1 MSFPER
7 LKGFA
12 VRSPEWRDETDLELE
27 PSLESRFSGRCLMH
41 PPRPQRELFVSESP
55 DDLANVFISFA
66 RDIHVKAET
75 ELRVS
80 ILEKV
85 VLELR
90 HSLMELANRQTIT
103 VPITSLAPE
112 PLTLRH
118 PIFVVVQP
126 EGDEFSATFFDA
138 NINASGDTQ
147 TEAVDNLKEILV
159 SAYRRL
165 FDLGESKLGP
175 GPRKQLAVLRTI
187 IR

>member
-1 MSFPER
+1 
-7 LKGFA
+7 
-12 VRSPEWRDETDLELE
+12 
-27 PSLESRFSGRCLMH
+27 MH
-41 PPRPQRELFVSESP
+41 LPRPQRELFVSESP
-55 DDLANVFISFA
+55 DDLANVFVSFA
-66 RDIHVKAET
+66 REIHVKAET
-75 ELRVS
+75 ELRVG

-90 HSLMELANRQTIT
+90 YSLIELANRQTIT

-126 EGDEFSATFFDA
+126 EGDEFCATFFDA

-159 SAYRRL
+159 STYRRYSS
-165 FDLGESKLGP
+165 LGESKLGP
-175 GPRKQLAVLRTI
+175 GPRRQLAVLQTVI
-187 IR
+187 G

>member
-1 MSFPER
+1 MPSPHR
-7 LKGFA
+7 LQTFA
-12 VRSPEWRDETDLELE
+12 ARSPEWLDETDLVIE

-41 PPRPQRELFVSESP
+41 HLRPQRELFVSESP
-55 DDLANVFISFA
+55 DDLAKLFVSFA
-66 RDIHVKAET
+66 REIHVKAET
-75 ELRVS
+75 ELRVG

-90 HSLMELANRQTIT
+90 HSLMELASRQTIT

-165 FDLGESKLGP
+165 SDLGESRLGP
-175 GPRKQLAVLRTI
+175 GPRKQLAVLRTV

>member
-1 MSFPER
+1 
-7 LKGFA
+7 
-12 VRSPEWRDETDLELE
+12 
-27 PSLESRFSGRCLMH
+27 MH
-41 PPRPQRELFVSESP
+41 FPRPQRELFVSESP
-55 DDLANVFISFA
+55 DDLAKVFVSFA
-66 RDIHVKAET
+66 REVHVKAET
-75 ELRVS
+75 ELRVG

-90 HSLMELANRQTIT
+90 YSLMELANRQTIT

-112 PLTLRH
+112 PLSLSQ

-126 EGDEFSATFFDA
+126 DGDEFCATFFDA

-159 SAYRRL
+159 STYRRYSS
-165 FDLGESKLGP
+165 LGESKLGP
-175 GPRKQLAVLRTI
+175 GPRKQLAVLQTV

>member
-1 MSFPER
+1 MRRSKRER
-7 LKGFA
+7 
-12 VRSPEWRDETDLELE
+12 E
-27 PSLESRFSGRCLMH
+27 M
-41 PPRPQRELFVSESP
+41 FVSESP
-55 DDLANVFISFA
+55 DDLAHVFVSFA
-66 RDIHVKAET
+66 KDINLKAET
-75 ELRVS
+75 ELRVG

-90 HSLMELANRQTIT
+90 YSLMELASRQNIT

-112 PLTLRH
+112 PLSLRH

-159 SAYRRL
+159 NTYQRYSA
-165 FDLGESKLGP
+165 LGEDKLGP

-187 IR
+187 IS